1 MNIPIKKVLL
11 TILFVIGTITTFIGG
26 YNSFNGQEI
35 LGNIQTTKGSIDILF
50 CVVFYYLDDIYSKIN
65 H

>member
-35 LGNIQTTKGSIDILF
+35 LGNIQTTKGMMYTLF
-50 CVVFYYLDDIYSKIN
+50 CYVFYYLDSIYSKIN
-65 H
+65 K

>member
-11 TILFVIGTITTFIGG
+11 IFLFVIGTVTTFIGG

-35 LGNIQTTKGSIDILF
+35 LGNIQTTKGTMYVLF
-50 CVVFYYLDDIYSKIN
+50 CYVFYYLDSIYSKN
-65 H
+65 NK